1 MEGRA
6 IYVRVGLMLV
16 LGVGIAVGL
25 LLFLSR
31 GEVREGWK
39 FESYFRESVQGLEVG
54 APVKLR
60 GVTVGQVS
68 DITLVTAAYPA
79 QLPTDTTDPS
89 YRMVVVRLTVDP
101 KKVGPIRKLDQLVAD
116 GLRTRIAS
124 QGITGLSY
132 IELDFVDPA
141 LFPFDVVPWSPR
153 DAYLPSMP
161 STIARVQDAAEA
173 LAAKLQTVDFG
184 KLSASAQ
191 IVLDD
196 LHGQLTSGDA
206 HATMAEAQGLLRD
219 LRATLATSNI
229 PALTAEFQAG
239 ATAMR
244 NLAQG
249 AETRELIRAV
259 TITAQRLQPMI
270 VALGV
275 AVKHADDGIGD
286 LQHDLAAILRD
297 ARLAIANLRETSE
310 TLRRNPSAVLFGAP
324 PPLEGKR

>member
-1 MEGRA
+1 MESRA

-16 LGVGIAVGL
+16 LGIGIAIGL

-54 APVKLR
+54 AAVKLR

-79 QLPTDTTDPS
+79 QLPADTTDPS

-101 KKVGPIRKLDQLVAD
+101 KKVGPIRKLDQLVTD
-116 GLRTRIAS
+116 GLRTRVAS

-141 LFPFDVVPWSPR
+141 LFPVDVVPWSPR

-173 LAAKLQTVDFG
+173 FVAKLQTVDFG
-184 KLSASAQ
+184 KLSVSAQ
-191 IVLDD
+191 ILLDD
-196 LHGQLTSGDA
+196 LHAQLTAGDA
-206 HATMAEAQGLLRD
+206 HAAMTEAQGLLGD
-219 LRATLATSNI
+219 LRTVLAASNI
-229 PALTAEFQAG
+229 PSLGAELQAS
-239 ATAMR
+239 ATALR
-244 NLAQG
+244 GLAQG
-249 AETRELIRAV
+249 TETKELIRAA
-259 TITAQRLQPMI
+259 TIAAQRLQPMI
-270 VALGV
+270 AALGV

-286 LQHDLAAILRD
+286 LQHDLSAMLRD
-297 ARLAIANLRETSE
+297 ARLVMANLRETSE

-324 PPLEGKR
+324 PPPEGKR